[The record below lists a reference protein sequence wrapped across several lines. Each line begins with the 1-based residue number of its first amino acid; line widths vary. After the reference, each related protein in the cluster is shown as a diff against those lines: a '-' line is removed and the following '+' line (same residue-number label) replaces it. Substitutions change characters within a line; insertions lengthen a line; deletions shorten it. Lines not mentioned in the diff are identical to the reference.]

1 LLPLFREMVGGV
13 NDEERARGCTSFFS
27 ADTEGAVGS
36 VGMRAPGDTIVVD
49 FRDFS
54 AAVGDAPGVTSFLP
68 PGIMWVHVP
77 RQE

>member
-1 LLPLFREMVGGV
+1 M
-13 NDEERARGCTSFFS
+13 RG
-27 ADTEGAVGS
+27 
-36 VGMRAPGDTIVVD
+36 PGDTIVVD

-77 RQE
+77 PQE